1 MKRSKRIIIM
11 LVLLAAF
18 ALLVFPGWNPF
29 MDEGSKLAVTAQ
41 IQRAFGGLFGG
52 IGILTPARLISAAA
66 VVVFMVIVSLLIC
79 WPLELLAKK
88 GKHRKSMAGLF
99 ISLTKFICAIVG
111 IVWALGILGVNLAGV
126 FASLGVASL
135 IIGFGAQSLIEDAVT
150 GIFIIFE
157 GQYNVGDIIV
167 LDDFRGTVK
176 NIGIRT
182 TSIVDAGGNLKIV
195 NNSDIRNLQQRSR
208 QASVA
213 VCDVGISYSS
223 DLLRVEKVLAES
235 LPEIFERH
243 RDIFLS
249 VPHYVGVE
257 ELAASAVIIRVVADV
272 AEEDYFSARRAL
284 NREMKLLLDSKGI
297 EIPFSQVVV
306 HQAGNSENK

>member
-1 MKRSKRIIIM
+1 MRAKKRITLA
-11 LVLLAAF
+11 LVLLVLL

-29 MDEGSKLAVTAQ
+29 LDEGSKLAVTTQ
-41 IQRAFGGLFGG
+41 IQKAFGGLFGG
-52 IGILTPARLISAAA
+52 MGVLTPARLISAAA
-66 VVVFMVIVSLLIC
+66 VLVFMALVSLLIC
-79 WPLELLAKK
+79 WPLELLSKK

-99 ISLTKFICAIVG
+99 MSLTKFICTIVAV
-111 IVWALGILGVNLAGV
+111 VWALGILGVNLSGV

-223 DLLRVEKVLAES
+223 DILKVEKILAGS
-235 LPEIFERH
+235 LPEIYERH
-243 RDIFLS
+243 KDIFLD

-257 ELAASAVIIRVVADV
+257 ELAASSVVIRVVVDV
-272 AEEDYFSARRAL
+272 TEEDYFAARRAL

-297 EIPFSQVVV
+297 EIPFTQVVV
-306 HQAGNSENK
+306 HQAKES

>member
-1 MKRSKRIIIM
+1 MRAKKRITLA
-11 LVLLAAF
+11 LVLLVLL
-18 ALLVFPGWNPF
+18 ALLVFPGWIPF
-29 MDEGSKLAVTAQ
+29 LDEGSELAVTTQ
-41 IQRAFGGLFGG
+41 IQKSFGGLFGG
-52 IGILTPARLISAAA
+52 MGVLTPARLISAAA
-66 VVVFMVIVSLLIC
+66 VLVFMALISLLIC
-79 WPLELLAKK
+79 WALELVSKN

-99 ISLTKFICAIVG
+99 ISLTKFICTIVAV
-111 IVWALGILGVNLAGV
+111 VWALGILGVNLAGV

-213 VCDVGISYSS
+213 VCDVGISYSA
-223 DLLRVEKVLAES
+223 DLVKVEKILAES
-235 LPEIFERH
+235 LPEIYERH
-243 RDIFLS
+243 RDLFLS

-257 ELAASAVIIRVVADV
+257 ELAASSVVIRVVADV
-272 AEEDYFSARRAL
+272 TEEDYFAARRAL

-297 EIPFSQVVV
+297 EIPFTQVVV
-306 HQAGNSENK
+306 HQAED

>member
-1 MKRSKRIIIM
+1 MRAKKRITLA
-11 LVLLAAF
+11 LVLLVLLV
-18 ALLVFPGWNPF
+18 LLVFPGWNPF
-29 MDEGSKLAVTAQ
+29 LDEGGKLAVTTQ
-41 IQRAFGGLFGG
+41 IQQAFGGLFGG
-52 IGILTPARLISAAA
+52 MGILTPARLISAAA
-66 VVVFMVIVSLLIC
+66 VLVFMALVSLLIC
-79 WPLELLAKK
+79 WPLELLSKK

-99 ISLTKFICAIVG
+99 ISLTRFICTIVAV
-111 IVWALGILGVNLAGV
+111 VWALGILGVNLAGV

-223 DLLRVEKVLAES
+223 DLVKVEKILAES

-243 RDIFLS
+243 RDIFLA
-249 VPHYVGVE
+249 VPHYMGVE
-257 ELAASAVIIRVVADV
+257 ELAASAVVIRVVVDV
-272 AEEDYFSARRAL
+272 TEEDYFAARRAL
-284 NREMKLLLDSKGI
+284 NREMKLLLDRKGI

-306 HQAGNSENK
+306 HQAKD

>member
-1 MKRSKRIIIM
+1 MRAKKRII
-11 LVLLAAF
+11 LAVVLLAVL
-18 ALLVFPGWNPF
+18 ALLVFPGWIPF
-29 MDEGSKLAVTAQ
+29 LDEGSKLAVTTQ
-41 IQRAFGGLFGG
+41 IQKSFGGLFGG
-52 IGILTPARLISAAA
+52 MGVLTPTRLISAAA
-66 VVVFMVIVSLLIC
+66 VLVFMALISLLIC
-79 WPLELLAKK
+79 WALELVSKN

-99 ISLTKFICAIVG
+99 ISLTKFICTIVAV
-111 IVWALGILGVNLAGV
+111 VWALGILGVNLAGV

-213 VCDVGISYSS
+213 VCDVGISYSA
-223 DLLRVEKVLAES
+223 DLVKVEKILSES
-235 LPEIFERH
+235 LPEIYERH
-243 RDIFLS
+243 KDIFLS
-249 VPHYVGVE
+249 VPQYAGVE
-257 ELAASAVIIRVVADV
+257 ELAASSVIIRIVVNV
-272 AEEDYFSARRAL
+272 TEEDYFIARRTL

-297 EIPFSQVVV
+297 EIPFTQVVV
-306 HQAGNSENK
+306 HQAED

>member
-1 MKRSKRIIIM
+1 MRAKKRITLA
-11 LVLLAAF
+11 LVLLVLLI
-18 ALLVFPGWNPF
+18 LLVFPGWNPF
-29 MDEGSKLAVTAQ
+29 LDEGSKLAVTTQ
-41 IQRAFGGLFGG
+41 IQKAFGGLFGG
-52 IGILTPARLISAAA
+52 MGVLTPARLISAAA
-66 VVVFMVIVSLLIC
+66 VAVFVTLVSLLIC
-79 WPLELLAKK
+79 WPLELVARK

-223 DLLRVEKVLAES
+223 DLVKVEKILAES
-235 LPEIFERH
+235 LPEIYERH
-243 RDIFLS
+243 RDLFLS

-257 ELAASAVIIRVVADV
+257 ELAASSVVIRVVVDV
-272 AEEDYFSARRAL
+272 TEEDYFAARRAL
-284 NREMKLLLDSKGI
+284 NREMKLLLDRKGI

-306 HQAGNSENK
+306 HQAKD

>member
-1 MKRSKRIIIM
+1 MRAKKRII
-11 LVLLAAF
+11 LAVVLLAVL
-18 ALLVFPGWNPF
+18 ALLVFPGWIPF
-29 MDEGSKLAVTAQ
+29 LDEGSELAVTTQ
-41 IQRAFGGLFGG
+41 IQQAFGGLFGG
-52 IGILTPARLISAAA
+52 MGILTPARLISAAA
-66 VVVFMVIVSLLIC
+66 VLVFMALVSLLIC
-79 WPLELLAKK
+79 WPLELLSKK

-99 ISLTKFICAIVG
+99 ISLTRFICTIVAV
-111 IVWALGILGVNLAGV
+111 VWALGILGVNLAGV

-213 VCDVGISYSS
+213 VCDVGISYSA
-223 DLLRVEKVLAES
+223 DLVKVEKILAES
-235 LPEIFERH
+235 LPEIYERH
-243 RDIFLS
+243 RDLFLS

-257 ELAASAVIIRVVADV
+257 ELAASSVVIRVVVDV
-272 AEEDYFSARRAL
+272 TEEDYFATRRAL

-297 EIPFSQVVV
+297 EIPFTQVVV
-306 HQAGNSENK
+306 HQAED

>member
-1 MKRSKRIIIM
+1 MRAKKRITLA
-11 LVLLAAF
+11 LVLLVLLI
-18 ALLVFPGWNPF
+18 LLVFPGWNPF
-29 MDEGSKLAVTAQ
+29 LDEGSKLAVTTQ
-41 IQRAFGGLFGG
+41 IQKAFGGLFGG
-52 IGILTPARLISAAA
+52 MGVLTPARLISAAA
-66 VVVFMVIVSLLIC
+66 VAVFVTLVSLLIC
-79 WPLELLAKK
+79 WPLELVARK

-213 VCDVGISYSS
+213 VCDVGISYSA
-223 DLLRVEKVLAES
+223 DLVKVEKILAES
-235 LPEIFERH
+235 LPEIYERH
-243 RDIFLS
+243 RDLFLS

-257 ELAASAVIIRVVADV
+257 ELAASSVVIRVVVDV
-272 AEEDYFSARRAL
+272 TEEDYFAARRAL

-306 HQAGNSENK
+306 HQAKD